1 MILAHA
7 VAALLL
13 FAPARDSLAFATEA
27 RRLLAAARHP
37 EMRWPAF
44 PDVRA
49 RAESLYVANDWR
61 PLWLADGAPSL
72 PARRLAGVL
81 RHAELRGL
89 PPDDFDG
96 PQLAVR
102 AEAGPPADPVTAA
115 RFDLMLTLDALRL
128 VEALDRGRIA
138 PRAAEVDLQLP
149 REHADVMAVVQ
160 ALRTA
165 VATDSVLAS
174 VEPRSAQYQLLKRS
188 LVHYRALGS
197 DSGLVPL
204 PALPRRLR
212 PGMTYP
218 GAAALRRLLRATGDL
233 PDTLPSP
240 PAEADTLYDDGL
252 VAGVR
257 TFQRRS
263 GFGADGVIGDSTAA
277 RLNRPFADRLR
288 QIELTLERWRWL
300 PRTFESPPI
309 IVNIPAYRLVAFT
322 GASER
327 EDSLLRMNVVV
338 GRAFKSATPVF
349 TSWMTYVAF
358 SPYWEV
364 PKSIERQEIRPA
376 AQRHPGYLARHR
388 MELLRGGAVV
398 PATAANI
405 AAIGGA
411 VHVRQKPGDGN
422 SLGRVK
428 FMLPNNY
435 AVYLHDTP
443 AKNLFEQ
450 PRRDY
455 SHGCIRL
462 ADPVAL
468 ARFVLRDQP
477 DWTPERIA
485 EAMQREKPLNVTLAR
500 RIPVL
505 VLYGTAVARE
515 SGATYFYGDVYGH
528 DRTLDRLLRRGF
540 PYAR

>member
-1 MILAHA
+1 MILSHA

-13 FAPARDSLAFATEA
+13 LAPARDTSAFALEA

-37 EMRWPAF
+37 EMRWPDVR
-44 PDVRA
+44 DVRA
-49 RAESLYVANDWR
+49 RAESLYVASAWQ
-61 PLWLADGAPSL
+61 PLWLAGGLPTV
-72 PARRLAGVL
+72 PARALAGTL
-81 RHAELRGL
+81 RHADLRGIDPADL
-89 PPDDFDG
+89 DG
-96 PQLAVR
+96 PRLAER
-102 AEAGPPADPVTAA
+102 AEAGALPDPVAAA
-115 RFDLMLTLDALRL
+115 RFDVMLTLDALRF
-128 VEALDRGRIA
+128 VEALDRGRVA
-138 PRAAEVDLQLP
+138 PRVARADLQLP
-149 REHADVMAVVQ
+149 RDDADPVAVVQ
-160 ALRTA
+160 ALRGTT
-165 VATDSVLAS
+165 ATDSVLAE
-174 VEPRSAQYQLLKRS
+174 VEPRSAQYALLKRS
-188 LVHYRALGS
+188 LVRYRALAS

-218 GAAALRRLLRATGDL
+218 GAPALRRLLRATGDL
-233 PDTLPSP
+233 PDSLPLP
-240 PAEADTLYDDGL
+240 DPAGDTLYDGDL
-252 VAGVR
+252 EAAIR
-257 TFQRRS
+257 RFQQRS
-263 GFGADGVIGDSTAA
+263 GFAADGVIGDSTAR
-277 RLNRPFADRLR
+277 RLNRPFTDRIR

-300 PRTFESPPI
+300 PRRFESPPI
-309 IVNIPAYRLVAFT
+309 VVNIPAYRLVAFR

-338 GRAFKSATPVF
+338 GRAYKTETPVF
-349 TSWMTYVAF
+349 SAWMTYVVF

-376 AQRHPGYLARHR
+376 AQRNPGYLARNR
-388 MELLRGGAVV
+388 MELVRGGAVV
-398 PATAANI
+398 PPTAANI

-428 FMLPNNY
+428 FMLPNAY

-443 AKNLFEQ
+443 AKQLFAQ
-450 PRRDY
+450 TRRDY

-468 ARFVLRDQP
+468 AQFVLREQP
-477 DWTPERIA
+477 EWTPERIA
-485 EAMQREKPLNVTLAR
+485 EAMQREKPLNVTLSR

-505 VLYGTAVARE
+505 VLYGTSVARE
-515 SGATYFYGDVYGH
+515 SGETYFYGDVYGH
-528 DRTLDRLLRRGF
+528 DRALDRLLRAGF